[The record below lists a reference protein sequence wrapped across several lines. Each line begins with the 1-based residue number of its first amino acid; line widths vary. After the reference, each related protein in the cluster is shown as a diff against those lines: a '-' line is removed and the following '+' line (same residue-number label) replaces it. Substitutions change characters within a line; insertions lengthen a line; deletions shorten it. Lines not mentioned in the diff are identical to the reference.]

1 MSDSFNDR
9 VMLCNVCRRVCT
21 MCVCFDALCLWPDM
35 QRRSSGTRVE
45 WSSAVYALLTSGPSS
60 RVKQE
65 VPNVDTLSC

>member
-1 MSDSFNDR
+1 MYAEEY
-9 VMLCNVCRRVCT
+9 VQ
-21 MCVCFDALCLWPDM
+21 CVCALMHFVCGLIHRGW
-35 QRRSSGTRVE
+35 SSGTRVE